1 MWKIA
6 LSAFALVFLAEL
18 GDKTQLAALALSA
31 DSNRPWAVFL
41 GASVALVLS
50 TGIAVILGTV
60 VHRVMPEGMTRII
73 QYAAGALF
81 LVAGILTLIRA

>member
-6 LSAFALVFLAEL
+6 LSTFALVFLAEL
-18 GDKTQLAALALSA
+18 GDKTQLAALALAA

-41 GASVALVLS
+41 GASAALILS

-60 VHRVMPEGMTRII
+60 LHRIMPEGMTRII

-81 LVAGILTLIRA
+81 LVAGVLTLVRA

>member
-31 DSNRPWAVFL
+31 DSQRPWAVFL
-41 GASVALVLS
+41 GASAALVLS

-60 VHRVMPEGMTRII
+60 LHRIMPESMTRII
-73 QYAAGALF
+73 QYAAGTLF
-81 LVAGILTLIRA
+81 LVAGVLTLIRA